1 MQKQL
6 QLVGYEYPDLIKVRI
21 AGVDYTYHSSH
32 FFCQKFL
39 SAYNKGGRFNT
50 LNWFKR
56 FSKVIKKEATNEFKS
71 VSTIN
76 RG

>member
-6 QLVGYEYPDLIKVRI
+6 RLVSYEYPGLIKVRI
-21 AGVDYTYHSSH
+21 AGVNYTYQSSY

-39 SAYNKGGRFNT
+39 SNYDKGGRFNT

-56 FSKVIKKEATNEFKS
+56 VAKVVRKEVT
-71 VSTIN
+71 
-76 RG
+76 

>member
-6 QLVGYEYPDLIKVRI
+6 KLVSYEYPELIKVRI
-21 AGVDYTYHSSH
+21 AGVNYTYKSSH

-39 SAYNKGGRFNT
+39 DGYNLGGRFNT

-56 FSKVIKKEATNEFKS
+56 VSKVVGKEVNRNE
-71 VSTIN
+71 T
-76 RG
+76 RAG